1 MVPEDLQD
9 EIEQGGR
16 IFGTDDYYPMPS
28 EEKLSF
34 SKRGSSTLII
44 KTDISALIVKLTSP
58 MDPIDYPFLSDFFLS
73 YRKFL
78 APQEL
83 LKLLVSRLQ
92 WAFNESL
99 SADSN
104 KQQIGQIAS
113 VRTFVLIRHWILNYF
128 AQDFLTDDALRS
140 QFVNSVNSL
149 SWGASDVAPKSICG
163 IVINIK
169 KSWGFCLR
177 LMWEGLSFEDQPTSA
192 NEWLE
197 FKIKDVATHLSTKNG
212 KRLSFYALQSSQNPE
227 FRNRSVLSLYVGK
240 ENFQLP
246 EHNARVNTKQGA
258 KIKQRTASMFLFPQ
272 DNLSSA
278 VLKVSND
285 KVGNSD
291 EVSQNAPNSSG
302 VSEVI
307 KDLQYPPSPSID
319 KVIPPTPAKKVE
331 FILRSSYFPSEIL
344 SEEEANTSSTSQKL
358 KKEPHLH
365 SYNKGMMGLLSK
377 WKKNHTL
384 RSANQ
389 KINQESPSAEFENL
403 IKLVF
408 SITSLENKQY
418 SSEELKSVVSSK
430 FDILSARTIDEV
442 EYFLAVEN
450 DLLSKIRKQDHFTT
464 VEGGADE
471 QTQERDAETVSAMD
485 NLNLYKT
492 VSSIASS
499 VISLSKTLQF
509 QHAVS
514 PSAAARERR
523 RVRSTDGLLG
533 NKSVLNFTDALLTSD
548 VNTRILENDAPR
560 KLVFHG
566 HSTTR
571 ERHTNS
577 ELKFRY
583 SNMADAVIRLN
594 HSTPSV
600 MQTSA
605 LTKSTNGT
613 RSRGSPTKGVRIS
626 SSITE
631 IDDTFS
637 KHNESTPQAEEVSN
651 AGSHISRPLKRKE
664 SLDNLREFNFEENFD
679 QKNGS
684 QSKLDHKINHN
695 ELQSDADDD
704 NSSFFTTLDDMS
716 MSRNSKHMTPASSAA
731 QKSVTSSGRISII
744 RSRGPS
750 VSNAVTISTT
760 NLVAKDGAFLKLDE
774 ELLNNQ
780 EEIRNLEERTSALF
794 FDKVEEEGAKN
805 IRSSIATSVSTQLLF
820 SSKQSSPNKIEK
832 NDLLDNDEF
841 PQGNKLIRLSSI
853 PSMHSIVS
861 GDSFSSFHT
870 INSFEQNSRA
880 DISHKLTVDTPST
893 GAKPEKN
900 APNDSLLV
908 PDAEGS
914 SGNKYLFS
922 PDTDSLDFAS
932 PEKNMED
939 LKNKFISPITS
950 ETTSFNEDDLSRDNE
965 GEEGE
970 PTEEQQLDNGYQE
983 KPHNEHHRRSIT
995 PIVSPYKANDSRLN
1009 RFAKLTDESLHGDP
1023 VNVALMKLEG
1033 TFSKTDQNKEQS
1045 DSDMERLKERR
1056 LTGLGARERN
1066 SFLIERRRQVKS
1078 EVPFTPCTKD
1088 FSYERDQKVT
1098 NDQITELLQNYK
1110 IQDSRLNI
1118 SNAEQHVP
1126 FILMYDSKSIA
1137 EQLTLIEREILN
1149 EIDWKDLLDLRV
1161 KRKVL
1166 PVTSWLQLLLQ
1177 NEQLSGIDL
1186 AIARFNLT
1194 VDWIISEIVLTR
1206 DNKLRRNTIQ
1216 RFIHVAE
1223 HCKLFQNYNTLM
1235 QIVLALSSLV
1245 VQSYRDAWRLV
1256 EPGDLLSWESLK
1268 NVPSL
1273 EKNYYNIRMLLNDI
1287 EPIKGCIP
1295 FIVVYLSDLTLNSEK
1310 SNWIT
1315 PHQVLNYSK
1324 FQTNVQ
1330 IVKNFIQRAQ
1340 WSKFYNISVNDELLS
1355 KCVYISCLT
1364 HEEIDHLK
1372 SQQTKSA
1379 T

>member
-9 EIEQGGR
+9 EIAEGGK
-16 IFGTDDYYPMPS
+16 IFGMDEYYPMPS
-28 EEKLSF
+28 EKKMSYL
-34 SKRGSSTLII
+34 KRGSSTLII

-78 APQEL
+78 APHEL
-83 LKLLVSRLQ
+83 LRLLASRLQ

-99 SADSN
+99 STDSN
-104 KQQIGQIAS
+104 KQRIGQIAS

-140 QFVNSVNSL
+140 QFVKSINSL
-149 SWGASDVAPKSICG
+149 SWGAPDVAPKSVCG

-177 LMWEGLSFEDQPTSA
+177 LMWEGLSFEDEPTSA

-197 FKIKDVATHLSTKNG
+197 FKIKDVDTHSSTKDG

-246 EHNARVNTKQGA
+246 EHSARINSKQGT

-272 DNLSSA
+272 DNLPSA
-278 VLKVSND
+278 VFKASND
-285 KVGNSD
+285 KVRNSNED
-291 EVSQNAPNSSG
+291 YQTAPNSSG
-302 VSEVI
+302 VSEAI

-344 SEEEANTSSTSQKL
+344 TEEEANASCTSQKS

-389 KINQESPSAEFENL
+389 KTNQESPSAEFENL

-418 SSEELKSVVSSK
+418 SSEELKDVVSSK

-450 DLLSKIRKQDHFTT
+450 DLLSKIRKQGQISSIKDG
-464 VEGGADE
+464 VDE
-471 QTQERDAETVSAMD
+471 KSQERDAEAVSAMD

-509 QHAVS
+509 QYAVS

-523 RVRSTDGLLG
+523 KVRSTDGLLG

-548 VNTRILENDAPR
+548 VKARALENDGPR

-571 ERHTNS
+571 ERNAS
-577 ELKFRY
+577 CDFKFRH
-583 SNMADAVIRLN
+583 SNMADTLIRLN
-594 HSTPSV
+594 RSTPSV

-605 LTKSTNGT
+605 LPKGTNGT
-613 RSRGSPTKGVRIS
+613 RSRGSPTKGVRVS
-626 SSITE
+626 SSIAE

-637 KHNESTPQAEEVSN
+637 KLNDNSPQAGESPN
-651 AGSHISRPLKRKE
+651 SGPHITQPLKRKE
-664 SLDNLREFNFEENFD
+664 SLDNLREFNFEENYD
-679 QKNGS
+679 QKNR
-684 QSKLDHKINHN
+684 SKCVPDDKINHN

-716 MSRNSKHMTPASSAA
+716 MSGNSKHMTPASSAA

-750 VSNAVTISTT
+750 VSNAVTVSTT
-760 NLVAKDGAFLKLDE
+760 NLVTKDGTFLKLDE
-774 ELLNNQ
+774 ELLKNQ
-780 EEIRNLEERTSALF
+780 EEIRNLEERTSALIF
-794 FDKVEEEGAKN
+794 NENEEEGTKKN
-805 IRSSIATSVSTQLLF
+805 RSSVATSVSTQLLF
-820 SSKQSSPNKIEK
+820 ASKQSSPNKIDNNE
-832 NDLLDNDEF
+832 LLDNDEF

-870 INSFEQNSRA
+870 TNSFEQNSRA
-880 DISHKLTVDTPST
+880 NTSHKYTVDTPST
-893 GAKPEKN
+893 CAKPEAT

-908 PDAEGS
+908 PDAEGEN
-914 SGNKYLFS
+914 GNKYLFS

-932 PEKNMED
+932 PEKNMDD
-939 LKNKFISPITS
+939 LKNKFISSITS
-950 ETTSFNEDDLSRDNE
+950 EATSFNEDDLSRDHE

-970 PTEEQQLDNGYQE
+970 PTEEQLLDNAYQE
-983 KPHNEHHRRSIT
+983 KTQNEHHRRSIT

-1009 RFAKLTDESLHGDP
+1009 KFAKLTDESLHGDP

-1033 TFSKTDQNKEQS
+1033 TFSKTDQNKEQC
-1045 DSDMERLKERR
+1045 DTDMERLKERR

-1078 EVPFTPCTKD
+1078 EIPFTPCAKE
-1088 FSYERDQKVT
+1088 FSHEHDHKVT

-1110 IQDSRLNI
+1110 IQDTRLNI

-1216 RFIHVAE
+1216 RLIHVAE
-1223 HCKLFQNYNTLM
+1223 HCKSFQNYNTLM

-1256 EPGDLLSWESLK
+1256 EPGDLLTWESLK

-1310 SNWIT
+1310 SDWIV

-1340 WSKFYNISVNDELLS
+1340 WAKFYNITVNDELLS

-1364 HEEIDHLK
+1364 HDEIDHLK
-1372 SQQTKSA
+1372 NQQRKSTA
-1379 T
+1379 